1 MTRTARD
8 DVGQRTLFTGY
19 AGLAG
24 CYDEI
29 VDSDGN
35 FRRDVRRFARLL
47 DGLGTRELDRRQR
60 LADGAFRQG
69 GITFSVYSDQRGVE
83 KIFPFDLIPRVVT
96 AREWAK
102 IERGLVQR
110 VRALNLFLADVYGGQ
125 RILREKPL
133 LDDLVRSSTGHLPAI
148 HGITPP
154 LGVHVHVA
162 GIDLVRRPDG
172 AFVVLEDNLRV
183 PSGVSYVIENRRVMK
198 RALAGV
204 FHRAGVRSVSDYPV
218 RLREVLASFPG
229 GGEEGAIVVL
239 TPGPY
244 NSAYFEHSFLARRM
258 GVPLVEGRDL
268 YVRRRRVY
276 LKTTEGPRPVRVVY
290 RRIDDEFL
298 DPQTFRSDSLLGVAG
313 LVDAYRAGNVTLA
326 NAIGNGVADDKAVYA
341 AVPEIIRF
349 YLSEEAILPQVP
361 TFLCRRDE
369 DRSYV
374 LAHLDE
380 LVVKEVS
387 GSGGYGMLVGPKAT
401 RAEIASMRE
410 AIEHKPRGF
419 IAQPVVELSTCP
431 AWIGRKLVPRRVDL
445 RPYVITGGDST
456 WVLPGGLTRVALREG
471 SYVVNSSQGGG
482 SKDTWVLRPA
492 SAGARGADEV
502 ADGAA
507 TAVAS

>member
-1 MTRTARD
+1 VSTPSS
-8 DVGQRTLFTGY
+8 RTLFSGY

-24 CYDEI
+24 CYDEV
-29 VDSDGN
+29 VDGDGQ

-47 DGLGTRELDRRQR
+47 DGLGLREMERRQR

-69 GITFSVYSDQRGVE
+69 GITFSVYSDERGVE

-96 AREWAK
+96 AREWTK
-102 IERGLVQR
+102 IERGLIQR
-110 VRALNLFLADVYGGQ
+110 VQAMNLFLADVYGP
-125 RILREKPL
+125 RKILREKPIL
-133 LDDLVRSSTGHLPAI
+133 ADLVRSSTGHLPAAE
-148 HGITPP
+148 GVKPP
-154 LGVHVHVA
+154 LGVYVHVA

-172 AFVVLEDNLRV
+172 AFLVLEDNLRT

-204 FHRAGVRSVSDYPV
+204 FNRAGVRSVSDYPV

-229 GGEEGAIVVL
+229 GDQEGAIVVL

-244 NSAYFEHSFLARRM
+244 NAAYFEHSFLARRM

-268 YVRRRRVY
+268 FVKRKRVY

-298 DPQTFRSDSLLGVAG
+298 DPDVFRKDSMLGVAG
-313 LVDAYRAGNVTLA
+313 VMEAYRAGNVTLA
-326 NAIGNGVADDKAVYA
+326 NAVGNGVADDKAVYA

-349 YLSEEAILPQVP
+349 YLAEDPILPQVP
-361 TFLCRRDE
+361 TWLCRRDQ
-369 DRSYV
+369 DRDYV
-374 LAHLDE
+374 LGHLGE

-387 GSGGYGMLVGPKAT
+387 GSGGYGMLVGPKASK
-401 RAEIASMRE
+401 AEIAAMRARVVE
-410 AIEHKPRGF
+410 NPRGF

-431 AWIGRKLVPRRVDL
+431 AWVGKKLVPRRVDL
-445 RPYVITGGDST
+445 RPYVITGAST

-492 SAGARGADEV
+492 TAGREAEEDAP
-502 ADGAA
+502 
-507 TAVAS
+507 S